1 MSKQLVCHFSPKG
14 GADDRMAKFLNDG
27 STKESIGTLRGLY
40 DMDHKE
46 PLIKEDKDLSDTDIL
61 KAATELQKYKHSQA
75 KRHLQEMSSTTKHM
89 AKTFQQLYQVD
100 GWNQSTRRNRI
111 NMIASLFSSEV
122 SRRVAASNGQLTRE
136 QIVNGYKADGQYHDG
151 QLSVFETIFNNIL
164 HNYNNARKITA
175 QLEGVPQ
182 EKIDKLP
189 PQTKRIIQKAQHN
202 VEELSKVLANWSA
215 LCTFARMTLR
225 DTESLKLGA
234 TLEYAAPTTPD
245 NFSMDSPQEDT
256 FNMEES
262 VKEAWME
269 HQVGTSAFGSLGSE
283 VRRFL
288 STITDVDS
296 EGQEIKDDLGF
307 NIRMDPV
314 ETYQYLAEVLRGI
327 TSESGLINKLN
338 KLSKDNPRV
347 AAVLKALANASKAD
361 FSKPIDD
368 TNKPAYP
375 VIITQLLE
383 GMHKNFVPYTAL
395 VKTKDGKIVAKLLNI
410 RNNPLRDEF
419 NLRMTLHQKADDHSS
434 LYNDNGMM
442 NWEKYAQWYKESAA
456 MLPLP
461 KKGDANAANV
471 FDSLNTYTQSGFSKL
486 TKTAKID
493 YIRRASAALG
503 IPLTDKS
510 ARRIYANKGKRQ
522 QFLSALQEFRVQT
535 RRSLGADKMKAIDTL
550 VKYDGVKPSLAAGNT
565 SEEISEYENALKTLK
580 ANDITGMS
588 YQEFLSNTYGS
599 QEEKKIGN
607 GTERIYKMLDI
618 ISEVGNNLKTER
630 RVAWF
635 DRKGKGNSRYS
646 DRTPSYMG
654 DLVDKIHEF
663 VEEGDGEGLR
673 SFIMDKWGQSSFFY
687 DKESGRFLNKWLEEL
702 YDSIYT
708 DAQGRI
714 VINKDALAKEFK
726 FDQFLGS
733 NINKSVSIFEN
744 FTEKQH
750 AEAMLKQFLQLR
762 DTNSKS
768 VMAKYPSFILGDSG
782 VQMFFT
788 ARHYSKGQ
796 IMNGFKDV
804 VRQEL
809 ERMKYVDATNNVLL
823 KDFANKYGYK
833 FTEDVESGKVTVTD
847 EKGNVLSDKE
857 LKGAGYRPIANFSE
871 TANEFTMLKFLNSD
885 FENGKYW
892 KILTGNREMSDA
904 DVAKLSKEEAMRMAK
919 ESVGTDAMTDA
930 LNAYMDDA
938 VATFKKKLASIGVL
952 KEVKGEGEAINYTD
966 SDGYFGSSLNRYHN
980 NVEEMVEDF
989 FWNDKYATIE
999 QLQMFTVDP
1008 AFYNHRYPVKDLQK
1022 RYKEIYAPGK
1032 GVSIEARDYDGNLY
1046 ATKPYETA
1054 AYFDD
1059 IVVSAADVNPAFMEM
1074 IKNTYGEDSDVYKAY
1089 QKNSLTDGQGYR
1101 TLESYRTVRGMAGEW
1116 TMPMETA
1123 YKKIQAIRHRGTPLT
1138 EADVREIASLATI
1151 FQPIKPYMFTLE
1163 KIQINDDGDM
1173 ALVPVQH
1180 KYAEVVLIPELM
1192 KDGKLKDLA
1201 LWMENHK
1208 DADGKDAP
1216 IDLVASTACVKVGSF
1231 GSVSLK
1237 GITSDSMSA
1246 EENSAALNS
1255 ALSKA
1260 YIHNLS
1266 WSDYRIQQ
1274 SNPEHLNHAQLF
1286 GTQMRKLFFSGINK
1300 RGSYKQYLTNIF
1312 HQTTTD
1318 PNGLKIY
1325 LPGIGNVHLSGQNL
1339 ISLYNCLIMGNM
1351 FDSYDKFA
1359 NETATNQALSDKMIQ
1374 NVISNANQSEDN
1386 AFGFSIIDDGP
1397 FKGEFVV
1404 PLAEPGMEHDSSAL
1418 LFSLF
1423 KKAVNKQKIK
1433 GGSAIQASA
1442 MGLSGYEDSGDL
1454 FEVVS
1459 PEGDNILY
1467 DEIEMPWNLS
1477 YTAANGKNVPLKYED
1492 WCNPDGTLKMSDKI
1506 VFGDDARE
1514 YLPWPVSGRDE
1525 HGRAKDPSQGYY
1537 VPLIET
1543 KYKGILDIIS
1553 YRIPTERDYSM
1564 INCKVFRFSNPL
1576 AGGTLKVPSSR
1587 TTTAGFDFDIDK
1599 LYFFM
1604 REFSQTHLS
1613 QKQIEDIWKKIYDE
1627 HSDWREALEEQRAIY
1642 NRSKDMLGSL
1652 ADIFSNTPDM
1662 QNIANADKKVKF
1674 GDRLYHFWEQ
1684 AGLEGTPEEVFTKY
1698 LEDHRSEYP
1707 VFDTYDPTVSPLNPV
1722 KDKKGNI
1729 ITKGNSRAARNNLLI
1744 DLIRQR
1750 LQDKETLKARYT
1762 PGGFRSN
1769 SDAAKRMRVIQYA
1782 DKADITTNGNI
1793 DWAKVDKYIE
1803 DINNNVRKDPEPEY
1817 DVSDPTTILVYNQQ
1831 NQVAGKLIGIFAN
1844 QNTNHVYSSILNE
1857 FSLTEPIKFGDHTAV
1872 GLYDM
1877 INAPEGVDVDTNVA
1891 EYLAASVDAVKDPV
1905 LNYLNLNTV
1914 TADAGAMLARIG
1926 YSPKEIGLLFN
1937 QPIIKFVCNYRN
1949 NNNVG
1954 NDVAILQAL
1963 RQYGGQR
1970 ASLADIKVDTT
1981 ELTSSALANN
1991 LLKQRDIDNG
2001 STATSE
2007 FNRGQLQVLKF
2018 FNELLADSQEVS
2030 SFIQST
2036 RFTAANSVGST
2047 WGDQFAQE
2055 ERIRN
2060 FATKYDRPDKDT
2072 RLHIKL
2078 FDDVRSNR
2086 VVSAEE
2092 ANMSDESQ
2100 GILNLNENLLN
2111 LSPEEYMAQFSRDPF
2126 AFEQCMMDLG
2136 RKAETKLFGKNYPYY
2151 TNLYE
2156 NMRTQLSNLTK
2167 YGNLDA
2173 DTINSLHREFMVY
2186 LLSKQKGSL
2195 FDGEAM
2201 HTEDEVANVSNR
2213 EYYNYVYPVY
2223 IDKLRA
2229 EGALRDVPFFSSLT
2243 VTGDSNNKASDNPIQ
2258 ITVNGMGGLQSRASN
2273 MLTDMWADAYNSD
2286 EVIHSRLLNR
2296 DFSLKQLARDFY
2308 FYNYYKLGYNFHPTS
2323 SMSLAPTYLKLGLR
2337 INTNTSEEGYIDF
2350 INDVIKGDV
2359 RLDNN
2364 DLVSFAKQYILNHLD
2379 NRSFVFTPKGV
2390 VANAVNN
2397 KAYNA
2402 KEGYWNDEFT
2412 LSVRELGSNAGVY
2425 LLPTTNYKSKVY
2437 AFRPVIAVERK
2448 VSDAKGNPITETQY
2462 YMASYKGDRFNVT
2475 DKGDGTMTYKRVYAQ
2490 GSKGRQLRYFGNA
2503 GYAEFQNNRGQIE
2516 RKSTL
2521 SINDLAN
2528 KVETEDNF
2536 EGKDTGLDGT
2546 PSTDTE
2552 GNHVVKVN
2560 DKVTDIFTDDERQ
2573 AMFDRFKKEHSNIF
2587 QLDTHQNMTSKEF
2600 WDMLTTDEQT
2610 SVDIIN
2616 DLYSK
2621 IKKGDMPTTIDEDGK
2636 DIPVCG

>member
-1 MSKQLVCHFSPKG
+1 MSKQLICHISPKG
-14 GADDRMAKFLNDG
+14 GADDRMAKFLDNG
-27 STKESIGTLRGLY
+27 TTKEEIGTLRGLY

-46 PLIKEDKDLSDTDIL
+46 PLIKDEKNLSDVDIL

-75 KRHLQEMSSTTKHM
+75 KRHLKEMSSTTKHM

-100 GWNQSTRRNRI
+100 GWNQLTRRNRI

-122 SRRVAASNGQLTRE
+122 SRRVKASNNQLTRE
-136 QIVNGYKADGQYHDG
+136 QIVNGYKVDGQYHDG
-151 QLSVFETIFNNIL
+151 QLSIFETIFNNIL

-182 EKIDKLP
+182 EKIDRLP
-189 PQTKRIIQKAQHN
+189 ITTKRMIQKAQHN
-202 VEELSKVLANWSA
+202 VDELSKVLANWSA

-256 FNMEES
+256 FDMEES
-262 VKEAWME
+262 VREAWMV
-269 HQVGTSAFGSLGSE
+269 HQAETSAFGSLGSE

-296 EGQEIKDDLGF
+296 EGQEVKDDLGF

-314 ETYQYLAEVLRGI
+314 ETHQYLAEILRGI

-338 KLSKDNPRV
+338 KMSKDDPRV
-347 AAVLKALANASKAD
+347 GAIFKALANASEAD

-368 TNKPAYP
+368 NNKPAYP

-383 GMHKNFVPYTAL
+383 DMHKNFVPYTAL
-395 VKTKDGKIVAKLLNI
+395 VKTKGGKIVAKLLNK

-419 NLRMTLHQKADDHSS
+419 TLRMTLHQKTDENSS
-434 LYNDNGMM
+434 LYDDNGMM
-442 NWEKYAQWYKESAA
+442 NWEKYAQWYKESAS

-461 KKGDANAANV
+461 KKGDSNASNV
-471 FDSLNTYTQSGFSKL
+471 FDQLNTYDEAGFSKL
-486 TKTAKID
+486 TKNAKID

-510 ARRIYANKGKRQ
+510 ARRIYADKTRRQ
-522 QFLSALQEFRVQT
+522 QFLKSLQEFRVQT
-535 RRSLGADKMKAIDTL
+535 RRSLGADRMKALDTL

-588 YQEFLSNTYGS
+588 YQEFLSRTYGS

-607 GTERIYKMLDI
+607 GTEKIYKMLDI
-618 ISEVGNNLKTER
+618 ISDVSNNLKTER
-630 RVAWF
+630 RVSWF
-635 DRKGKGNSRYS
+635 DRHGKSNSRYS

-663 VEEGDGEGLR
+663 VEEGDAKGLHD
-673 SFIMDKWGQSSFFY
+673 FIMDKWGQSSYFY

-708 DAQGRI
+708 DAQGRT
-714 VINKDALAKEFK
+714 VINKDALAKVFH

-762 DTNSKS
+762 DGKS
-768 VMAKYPSFILGDSG
+768 PMAKYPSFILGDSG

-788 ARHYSKGQ
+788 ARHYSEGQ
-796 IMNGFKDV
+796 ILNGLKDV

-809 ERMKYVDATNNVLL
+809 ERMKYVKATNNILL

-833 FTEDVESGKVTVTD
+833 YNEDVEKGEVTVTD
-847 EKGNVLSDKE
+847 EKGKVLSSDE
-857 LKGAGYRPIANFSE
+857 LKKAGFRPIENFSE
-871 TANEFTMLKFLNSD
+871 TANEFTMLNFLNSTFD
-885 FENGKYW
+885 NGKYW
-892 KILTGNREMSDA
+892 KILTGNENMSDA
-904 DVAKLSKEEAMRMAK
+904 DVAKLSKEEAMDMAK
-919 ESVGTDAMTDA
+919 ESIGTDAMTEA
-930 LNAYMDDA
+930 INTYMKDA
-938 VATFKKKLASIGVL
+938 VAAFKKKLASIGVL
-952 KEVKGEGEAINYTD
+952 SEVKGKEGVINYTD
-966 SDGYFGSSLNRYHN
+966 PNNYFGSSLGKYHN

-989 FWNDKYATIE
+989 FWNTKYATIE

-1008 AFYNHRYPVKDLQK
+1008 AFYDHRQPVKDLQK

-1054 AYFDD
+1054 VYFDD
-1059 IVVSAADVNPAFMEM
+1059 IAVSSEDVNPLFMNM
-1074 IKNTYGEDSDVYKAY
+1074 IKNLYGENSDTYKAY
-1089 QKNSLTDGQGYR
+1089 QKNTLTDGQGYR
-1101 TLESYRTVRGMAGEW
+1101 TLDSYRTVRGMAGEW

-1123 YKKIQAIRHRGTPLT
+1123 YKKIQAIRHRDTPLT
-1138 EADVREIASLATI
+1138 DADIREIASLATI

-1163 KIQINDDGDM
+1163 KMQINDDGDM
-1173 ALVPVQH
+1173 ALIPVQH

-1192 KDGKLKDLA
+1192 KDGKLKDIA
-1201 LWMENHK
+1201 LWMENHTDEK
-1208 DADGKDAP
+1208 GNAAP
-1216 IDLVASTACVKVGSF
+1216 IDLVASTKCVKVGAF
-1231 GSVSLK
+1231 GSVPLK
-1237 GITSDSMSA
+1237 GITNDSMSD
-1246 EENSAALNS
+1246 EENSAALNNS
-1255 ALSKA
+1255 LNKA

-1286 GTQMRKLFFSGINK
+1286 GTQLRKLFFSSINK
-1300 RGSYKQYLTNIF
+1300 QGSYKQYLTNIF
-1312 HQTTTD
+1312 HQSTDD

-1442 MGLSGYEDSGDL
+1442 MGISGFEDSGDL

-1459 PEGDNILY
+1459 PEGDNVLY
-1467 DEIEMPWNLS
+1467 DEIEMPWNVS
-1477 YTAANGKNVPLKYED
+1477 YTSATGKNVPLKFED

-1506 VFGDDARE
+1506 VYGDDARE
-1514 YLPWPVSGRDE
+1514 YLSWPVSGRDE

-1543 KYKGILDIIS
+1543 KYKGVLDTIL

-1564 INCKVFRFSNPL
+1564 INAKVFRYSNPL
-1576 AGGTLKVPSSR
+1576 AGGTVKVPSSR

-1604 REFSQTHLS
+1604 REFSQTHLT
-1613 QKQIEDIWKKIYDE
+1613 QYQIEDIWDQIYKLHPDWKRALQNARDLNEKGKDLLGGLAELFENSEDMKNLAKTNGKK
-1627 HSDWREALEEQRAIY
+1627 W
-1642 NRSKDMLGSL
+1642 
-1652 ADIFSNTPDM
+1652 
-1662 QNIANADKKVKF
+1662 

-1684 AGLEGTPEEVFTKY
+1684 AGLEGTAEEAFTKY
-1698 LEDHRSEYP
+1698 LEDHRKQYP

-1722 KDKKGNI
+1722 KDKDGNI

-1744 DLIRQR
+1744 DLMRQR
-1750 LQDKETLKARYT
+1750 LMDKETLKARYT

-1769 SDAAKRMRVIQYA
+1769 SDAALRMRVLQYA
-1782 DKADITTNGNI
+1782 DKADITTNGSI
-1793 DWAKVDKYIE
+1793 DWTKVDKYVE
-1803 DINNNVRKDPEPEY
+1803 DINNGDRKDPEPEY

-1844 QNTNHVYSSILNE
+1844 QNTNHVYSSILSE
-1857 FSLTEPIKFGDHTAV
+1857 FSLTEPVKFGDHTAI
-1872 GLYDM
+1872 GLNDM

-1926 YSPKEIGLLFN
+1926 YSPREIGLLFN

-1963 RQYGGQR
+1963 RQYGGQK
-1970 ASLADIKVDTT
+1970 ASLADINPDTA
-1981 ELTSSALANN
+1981 ELTTDALANN

-2001 STATSE
+2001 STATNE

-2055 ERIRN
+2055 ERIKN
-2060 FATKYDRPDKDT
+2060 FATKYDNPDGDT

-2086 VVSAEE
+2086 VVSIED

-2100 GILNLNENLLN
+2100 GVLNLNDKNLD

-2151 TNLYE
+2151 TDLYE
-2156 NMRTQLSNLTK
+2156 SMRTELGNLTK
-2167 YGNLDA
+2167 YGSLDA
-2173 DTINSLHREFMVY
+2173 DTINSIHREFMVY

-2201 HTEDEVANVSNR
+2201 HTDDDVANVSNR

-2223 IDKLRA
+2223 IDMLRA
-2229 EGALRDVPFFSSLT
+2229 EGALRDLPFFSALT
-2243 VTGDSNNKASDNPIQ
+2243 VTGDSNGKASDNPLQ
-2258 ITVNGMGGLQSRASN
+2258 ITVSGMGGLQSRASN

-2286 EVIHSRLLNR
+2286 EVVHSRLLNR

-2337 INTNTSEEGYIDF
+2337 INTPTSEEGYIDF

-2359 RLDNN
+2359 KLDNN
-2364 DLVSFAKQYILNHLD
+2364 DIVSFAKQYILNHLD

-2412 LSVRELGSNAGVY
+2412 LSVKELGTNASVY
-2425 LLPTTNYKSKVY
+2425 LLPIGTDYKSKIY
-2437 AFRPVIAVERK
+2437 SFKPVLAIERR
-2448 VSDAKGNPITETQY
+2448 VNDSKGNPVTETQY
-2462 YMASYKGDRFNVT
+2462 YMASYKGNRFNVT
-2475 DKGDGTMTYKRVYAQ
+2475 DKGDGTMTYRRVYAQ
-2490 GSKGRQLRYFGNA
+2490 GSRGRQLRYFGNA
-2503 GYAEFQNNRGQIE
+2503 GFAEFQNNRGQIE
-2516 RKSTL
+2516 RKSSL
-2521 SINDLAN
+2521 SINDLAA
-2528 KVETEDNF
+2528 KFETDDRSF
-2536 EGKDTGLDGT
+2536 EGKDTGLDGS

-2552 GNHVVKVN
+2552 GNHVMKLN
-2560 DKVTDIFTDDERQ
+2560 DKVTDIFSEQERQ
-2573 AMFDRFKKEHSNIF
+2573 AMFDKFKQEHPNIF

-2600 WDMLTTDEQT
+2600 WDMFNTDDQ
-2610 SVDIIN
+2610 SNIDIIN